1 MGRIAEKATPEMM
14 KGMNE
19 GMAQQAPSSPPPEMN
34 N

>member
-19 GMAQQAPSSPPPEMN
+19 GMAQQPPPEMN